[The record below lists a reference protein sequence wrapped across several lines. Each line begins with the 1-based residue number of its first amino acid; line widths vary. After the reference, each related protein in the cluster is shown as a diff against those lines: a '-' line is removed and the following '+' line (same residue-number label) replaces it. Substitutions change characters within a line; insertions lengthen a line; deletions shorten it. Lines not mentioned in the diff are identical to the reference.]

1 MAMTRDPSERVFEL
15 TGCFGVRLDEGR
27 HAELQA
33 FYERCRDY
41 FELVTGQPPSPT
53 EARELLAAVPR
64 GKSRDD
70 KFAIGLFDAPGH
82 LVGIL
87 DVIRDFPKP
96 REWYLGLLMFEPTL
110 RGQRLGDRVYHRLEE
125 WVRAQGGASLHLI
138 VEEVNPRA
146 LSFWQRMGFEVRGMG
161 KRTLKGKESVFLRMT
176 RELAPRAE
184 PTGTF
189 MPSWLAAWLAGS
201 GGPRER

>member
-1 MAMTRDPSERVFEL
+1 MPRPRDPSERVFEL
-15 TGCFGVRLDEGR
+15 TGCFGIRLDEGR
-27 HAELQA
+27 EAELQA

-64 GKSRDD
+64 GRSRED

-87 DVIRDFPKP
+87 DVIRDFPRP

-110 RGQRLGDRVYHRLEE
+110 RGQKLGDRVYHRLED
-125 WVRAQGGASLHLI
+125 WVRAQGGTSLHLI

-146 LSFWQRMGFEVRGMG
+146 LAFWRRMGFEVRGMG

-176 RELAPRAE
+176 RELAPRPE

-189 MPSWLAAWLAGS
+189 VPSWLSAWLAG
-201 GGPRER
+201 GAREP

>member
-1 MAMTRDPSERVFEL
+1 VFEL

-27 HAELQA
+27 EGELQA

-41 FELVTGQPPSPT
+41 FELVTGQPPSST

-87 DVIRDFPKP
+87 DVIRDFPRP

-110 RGQRLGDRVYHRLEE
+110 RGQRLGDRVYHRLED
-125 WVRAQGGASLHLI
+125 WVRAQGGTSLHLI

-146 LSFWQRMGFEVRGMG
+146 LAFWQRMGFEVRGMG
-161 KRTLKGKESVFLRMT
+161 KRTLKGKESVFIRMT
-176 RELAPRAE
+176 RELAPRPE
-184 PTGTF
+184 PTETF
-189 MPSWLAAWLAGS
+189 VPSWLSAWLAGR
-201 GGPRER
+201 GGRREG

>member
-1 MAMTRDPSERVFEL
+1 MPGPRDPSERVFEL

-27 HAELQA
+27 ERELQA

-64 GKSRDD
+64 GRSPED

-110 RGQRLGDRVYHRLEE
+110 RGQKLGDRVYHRLED
-125 WVRAQGGASLHLI
+125 WVRAQGGAALHLI
-138 VEEVNPRA
+138 VDEVNPRA
-146 LSFWQRMGFEVRGMG
+146 MSFWQRMGFEVRGMG
-161 KRTLKGKESVFLRMT
+161 KRTLKGRESVFLRMT
-176 RELAPRAE
+176 RELAPWPE

-189 MPSWLAAWLAGS
+189 VPSWLSGWLRGRGA
-201 GGPRER
+201 P